1 MLFKEECTQHAERER
16 RGSQL
21 IGLMLTFTGQTVLA
35 LIALHTYSHRHTHGV
50 RRIAVIFYLVGIC
63 VSVAADSRQDA
74 G

>member
-1 MLFKEECTQHAERER
+1 MQREG

-21 IGLMLTFTGQTVLA
+21 IALMLTFTGQTL
-35 LIALHTYSHRHTHGV
+35 LFSTDRSTH
-50 RRIAVIFYLVGIC
+50 ILTQAYTLSQSAQNSSNILYLVGIC